1 MQDIFTISNIF
12 LVVLVAFIGILV
24 YLLRNV
30 LLKVEK
36 YEDILVNQ
44 TEFINQLSEIIKE
57 GEQHLKNLDE
67 KGVFQSDDEGGEFFN
82 NMKRVQE
89 TINKF
94 VPPQD
99 YAKEEVQ
106 S

>member
-57 GEQHLKNLDE
+57 GENGIIIPTKNSEILQQ
-67 KGVFQSDDEGGEFFN
+67 K
-82 NMKRVQE
+82 MKLL
-89 TINKF
+89 TKSLIGL
-94 VPPQD
+94 
-99 YAKEEVQ
+99 